1 MIVELISVGTELLM
15 GNTVNTNAA
24 YLAAACAD
32 LGYTLYHQA
41 VVGDNVGRLRDQ
53 LVLSSE
59 RADIVILTGGLGPTQ
74 DDLTRETVAD
84 FLGWP
89 LRPNEEVRAAIASYF
104 KRSGAKTVVD
114 SIWKQTLVPETAQIL
129 PNTNG
134 TAPGLICESEKC
146 TCILLPGP
154 PNELHPMFELS
165 VKPYLKS
172 KNPYLFSSRM
182 IKICG
187 IGESVVEEQIK
198 DLIDEQSNPT
208 IAPYAKS
215 GEVHLRVTAKA
226 ADEEEAER
234 LLTPVVEKITER
246 LAPHIFTTDEQVSLE
261 QTLIEEMSERG
272 LTLTT
277 VESCS
282 GGRLS
287 ARLINVSG
295 ASAVLQQG
303 LVTYSNE
310 SKSRLVGVDPLT
322 LAKYGAVSA
331 QVAEMMAIG
340 GREQHGTDYAL
351 AITGIA
357 GPDGG
362 TAEKPV
368 GLVYIACA
376 SVQGVTVKKHQFNG
390 NRDKVRDYATVFAMV
405 LLRNELQRLY

>member
-15 GNTVNTNAA
+15 GNIINTNAA

-41 VVGDNVGRLRDQ
+41 VIGDNVCRLKEQ
-53 LVLSSE
+53 LALSRE
-59 RADIVILTGGLGPTQ
+59 RADIIILTGGLGPTQ
-74 DDLTRETVAD
+74 DDITRETVAD
-84 FLGWP
+84 FLG
-89 LRPNEEVRAAIASYF
+89 LQLQPNEDVRAAIAAYF
-104 KRSGAKTVVD
+104 ERSGAKTVVD
-114 SIWKQTLVPETAQIL
+114 SIWKQTLVPETAQVL

-134 TAPGLICESEKC
+134 TAPGLICEAKNC
-146 TCILLPGP
+146 TMILLPGP
-154 PNELHPMFELS
+154 PNELYPMFERS

-172 KNPYLFSSRM
+172 RNPYIFSSRM

-187 IGESVVEEQIK
+187 VGESVVEEQIK
-198 DLIDEQSNPT
+198 DLIEEQHNPT

-226 ADEEEAER
+226 TDEAEAKR
-234 LLTPVVEKITER
+234 LLAPVVEKITSR
-246 LAPHIFTTDEQVSLE
+246 LAPHVFTTDEHISLE
-261 QTLIEEMSERG
+261 QTLIDEMAARR

-282 GGRLS
+282 GGRLA
-287 ARLINVSG
+287 ARLINVPG
-295 ASAVLQQG
+295 ASTVLQQG

-310 SKSRLVGVDPLT
+310 SKIRLVGVDPEA
-322 LAKYGAVSA
+322 LAEFGAVSA
-331 QVAEMMAIG
+331 QVAEMMAVG
-340 GREQHGTDYAL
+340 GRKQHRTDYAI

-376 SVQGVTVKKHQFNG
+376 TPNGVTVNKHRFNG

-405 LLRNELQRLY
+405 LLRNELQQLP